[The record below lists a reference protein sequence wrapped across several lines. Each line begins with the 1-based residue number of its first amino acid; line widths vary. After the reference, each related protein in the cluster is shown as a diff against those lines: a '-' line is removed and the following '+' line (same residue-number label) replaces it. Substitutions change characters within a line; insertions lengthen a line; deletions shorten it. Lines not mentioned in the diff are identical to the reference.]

1 MRAEMQR
8 DRLNEA
14 NIDRSA
20 DEDGG
25 RRGRR
30 RQEERKPLTKMTT
43 EARAIGIVMRGNAG
57 VFVSGIR
64 AEHIVLSGQ
73 RGEFRQ
79 CGGFGRGGRLVQKGK
94 VERCEEKLKDERRG
108 AREKR
113 EGTPAPQGT
122 RPTPFRSRPSSHVT
136 PPRDNPPR
144 PAL

>member
-1 MRAEMQR
+1 M
-8 DRLNEA
+8 
-14 NIDRSA
+14 
-20 DEDGG
+20 
-25 RRGRR
+25 
-30 RQEERKPLTKMTT
+30 
-43 EARAIGIVMRGNAG
+43 
-57 VFVSGIR
+57 FVSDIR

-79 CGGFGRGGRLVQKGK
+79 RGGFGRGSRLVQKGK